1 MINVLLVEDKKMSQD
16 SITGYVAAS
25 DRYRMA
31 ATITNA
37 GMAEMTCMRVPV
49 DLILMDF
56 CTEFNEDGIAAAA
69 VIKRRLPKI
78 KIIIVTGMTTIDL
91 IDRARAAGADS
102 FWYKEAGDRELLA
115 VMDRTM
121 AGESVYPDKPMVVKI
136 GCALSGEFT
145 PSELAV
151 MQGIANGLT
160 DAAIAQELHISLPTV
175 RYHVTQLFEKTGYNS
190 RVALMADLINKDF
203 IIPKF

>member
-16 SITGYVAAS
+16 SIIGYVNAS

-37 GMAEMTCMRVPV
+37 GMAEMTCLRTHV

-69 VIKRRLPKI
+69 VIKRHLPRI

-91 IDRARAAGADS
+91 IDRARRAGADS

-115 VMDRTM
+115 VMDKTM
-121 AGESVYPDKPMVVKI
+121 AGESVYPDKPMVVQI
-136 GCALSGEFT
+136 GCARSSEFT
-145 PSELAV
+145 PSEIEII
-151 MQGIANGLT
+151 QRIANGLT
-160 DAAIAQELHISLPTV
+160 DAAIAEELHISVPAV

-203 IIPKF
+203 IIPKL